1 MKYVKLGWL
10 NDCVMSFILFSSVP
24 GLPAV
29 YKQCD
34 TKTVDIVHAY
44 LQNILAKSNS
54 SLASSHIQ
62 VSYTSRRHLFLIC
75 MKCSFIVG
83 KIKSRGSA
91 TCVKQLYTSNTIWL
105 ISISAPC

>member
-24 GLPAV
+24 GLPVV

-62 VSYTSRRHLFLIC
+62 VSYTSRIHLFLIY
-75 MKCSFIVG
+75 SWEN
-83 KIKSRGSA
+83 KISGFSYLHETAAR
-91 TCVKQLYTSNTIWL
+91 
-105 ISISAPC
+105 